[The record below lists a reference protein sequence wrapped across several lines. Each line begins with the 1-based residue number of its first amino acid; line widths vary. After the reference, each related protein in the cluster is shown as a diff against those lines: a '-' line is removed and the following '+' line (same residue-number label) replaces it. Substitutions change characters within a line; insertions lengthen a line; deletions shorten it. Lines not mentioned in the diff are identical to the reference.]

1 MLALAYY
8 TIFGLVNQVKHA
20 EAGIVCA
27 VFPVAAGGILVL
39 ADNHGEYRSN

>member
-8 TIFGLVNQVKHA
+8 TIFWLVTQVKHA

-27 VFPVAAGGILVL
+27 VLPVAVGGILVL

>member
-8 TIFGLVNQVKHA
+8 TIFWLVTQVKHA

-27 VFPVAAGGILVL
+27 VLPVAVGGILVI